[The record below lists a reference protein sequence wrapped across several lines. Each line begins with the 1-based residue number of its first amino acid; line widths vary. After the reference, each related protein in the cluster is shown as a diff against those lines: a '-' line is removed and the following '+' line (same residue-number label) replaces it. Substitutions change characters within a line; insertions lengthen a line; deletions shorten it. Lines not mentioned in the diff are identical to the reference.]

1 MMLLTNKR
9 MFMIAWLVVT
19 SFFQTGYA
27 TENMDPWRQG
37 DRIAPKKMSISPAT
51 VMVNALV
58 LSALVSQA
66 EGMPSSPAPDLR
78 MEPVL
83 GPQFP
88 INGKPLFENDASTI
102 VVTELNN
109 SVAGAWRF
117 RDTGGVVGRF
127 FSPEGKLKDE
137 FQVHPTTPPYS
148 PIFSFSLSA
157 VGCGDHM
164 AVTWKEEGELFM
176 LARIFSVNDPDPA
189 PAFRLNDLPG
199 VVGSPRVGCL
209 SNHNFIF
216 AWYAFFSQRFV
227 GRIFSSLSRPVT
239 REIPLSS
246 VTDYISLG
254 GPSIVGL
261 TNGGFFLSW
270 NDDND
275 NTENAKVLA
284 RFFEADGTPQS
295 DEVVISTAYPIPR
308 PVSVKLNDDRMLTV
322 YARGFS
328 LLGRIVP
335 KDAPVGPEFLI
346 APRPIYARIGVA
358 ALTDGTSLVAW
369 GTGFGGDLVEG
380 CFFSSNGTALTRT
393 FTISPSG
400 NTVSVTPLANGGAF
414 AAWGEVKGD
423 GSSVIYGRKVSLKP
437 STPSPTRA
445 PTTSAASRLSPGGW
459 VAFLPTRAISRMFK
473 AVVDLF

>member
-27 TENMDPWRQG
+27 TENMDPWRLG
-37 DRIAPKKMSISPAT
+37 DRIAPKKMSIFPAT

-88 INGKPLFENDASTI
+88 INGKPLFKNDAATI

-127 FSPEGKLKDE
+127 FSPEGRLKDE

-148 PIFSFSLSA
+148 STSSFSLSA

-189 PAFRLNDLPG
+189 PAFRLNELPG
-199 VVGSPRVGCL
+199 VLGSPRVGCL
-209 SNHNFIF
+209 SNGNFIF
-216 AWYAFFSQRFV
+216 AWHALLSQRIV
-227 GRIFSSLSRPVT
+227 GRVFSSLNRPVT
-239 REIPLSS
+239 HEIPLSS
-246 VTDYISLG
+246 VIHQISSTE
-254 GPSIVGL
+254 PSIVGL

-270 NDDND
+270 NRDNAQ
-275 NTENAKVLA
+275 NSSATVLG
-284 RFFEADGTPQS
+284 RFFEAAGAPQG
-295 DEVVISTAYPIPR
+295 DEVVISPTAYLFPA
-308 PVSVKLNDDRMLTV
+308 PVSAQLVNGPILTV
-322 YARGFS
+322 YVREYS

-346 APRPIYARIGVA
+346 ASRPIDPRIGVA
-358 ALTDGTSLVAW
+358 ALRDGTSLVAW
-369 GTGFGGDLVEG
+369 GSGSGGDLVEG
-380 CFFSSNGTALTRT
+380 CFFSSNGTALTRK
-393 FTISPSG
+393 FTISPLG

-423 GSSVIYGRKVSLKP
+423 GSSVIYGRKVSHKP
-437 STPSPTRA
+437 
-445 PTTSAASRLSPGGW
+445 
-459 VAFLPTRAISRMFK
+459 
-473 AVVDLF
+473 